1 MLCVCVRK
9 VNQSMLCFYIQVC
22 TEHMFPK
29 LNSKYD
35 QNVLYFKSKSKCR
48 MFRNVVC
55 LYNTKSEPKY
65 AQNVVCFQSK
75 LKYVQ
80 NVMQVNPSMFRML
93 CK

>member
-1 MLCVCVRK
+1 
-9 VNQSMLCFYIQVC
+9 
-22 TEHMFPK
+22 
-29 LNSKYD
+29 
-35 QNVLYFKSKSKCR
+35 

-55 LYNTKSEPKY
+55 LYNSQNEPKY

-75 LKYVQ
+75 PQYASKPQYVQNVMQVHPQYVQ

>member
-1 MLCVCVRK
+1 MLCV
-9 VNQSMLCFYIQVC
+9 YIQVC

-29 LNSKYD
+29 LKDD
-35 QNVLYFKSKSKCR
+35 QNVLYFKSKSRCR

-55 LYNTKSEPKY
+55 LYNPQSEPKY
-65 AQNVVCFQSK
+65 AQTVVRFQSK
-75 LKYVQ
+75 PQYVQ

>member
-1 MLCVCVRK
+1 
-9 VNQSMLCFYIQVC
+9 
-22 TEHMFPK
+22 
-29 LNSKYD
+29 
-35 QNVLYFKSKSKCR
+35 